1 MPSQTFAI
9 NKLVVFGVGL
19 IGGSFAL
26 ALRRGGTVSH
36 IVGVGRNQT
45 NLDHALRLGII
56 DEAATDAGQAV
67 NGADF
72 VMLATPVGQ
81 MEALLGT
88 IAAQLSSGA
97 VITDGG
103 STKQDVVAYARA
115 KLAKKFSRFVPGHPI
130 AGTEKSGAAAADAEL
145 YCGRKVILTP
155 ESDTDPAAI
164 EAVRGAWQA
173 CLAEVHLM
181 RPAEHDALFAAISH
195 LPHLLA
201 FALVDWMARKPNR
214 DALFQFAAG
223 GFRDFTRIASSSP
236 EMWRDICL
244 ANRSALLTELADYRE
259 ELALLQDCL
268 ERSDAVQL
276 EQLFGRARSTRD
288 DWLAR
293 TQSAAGIE

>member
-1 MPSQTFAI
+1 VPSQPFTI
-9 NKLVVFGVGL
+9 NKLIVFGVGL

-45 NLDHALRLGII
+45 NLEHALRLGII

-115 KLAKKFSRFVPGHPI
+115 KLAKKFSCFVPGHPI

-145 YCGRKVILTP
+145 YRGRKVILTP

-201 FALVDWMARKPNR
+201 FALVDWMARKPNH

-268 ERSDAVQL
+268 ERSDAAQL
-276 EQLFGRARSTRD
+276 EQLFGRARATRD

>member
-1 MPSQTFAI
+1 VPSQTFTI

-26 ALRRGGTVSH
+26 ALRNGGNVGH
-36 IVGVGRNQT
+36 IVGVGRNRA

-56 DEAATDAGQAV
+56 DEAVADAGQAV
-67 NGADF
+67 TGADF

-81 MEALLGT
+81 MEALLEA
-88 IAAQLSSGA
+88 IATYLSPGA

-115 KLAKKFSRFVPGHPI
+115 KLAKNFPRFVPGHPI

-145 YCGRKVILTP
+145 YRGRKVILTP
-155 ESDTDPAAI
+155 EPDTDPAAI

-244 ANRSALLTELADYRE
+244 ANRSALLMELADYRE

-268 ERSDAVQL
+268 ERSDAAQL
-276 EQLFGRARSTRD
+276 EQLFGRARATRD

>member
-1 MPSQTFAI
+1 MSTQKVVI
-9 NKLVVFGVGL
+9 KKLVVFGVGL

-26 ALRRGGTVSH
+26 ALRRGGNAAHV
-36 IVGVGRNQT
+36 VGVGRSRN
-45 NLDHALRLGII
+45 NLDDALRLGII
-56 DEAATDAGQAV
+56 DEAATDAARAV

-81 MEALLGT
+81 MEALLAV
-88 IAAQLSSGA
+88 IAPHLSSNA

-103 STKQDVVAYARA
+103 STKQDVVAYARK
-115 KLAKKFSRFVPGHPI
+115 KLGKNFLRFVPGHPI
-130 AGTEKSGAAAADAEL
+130 AGTEKSGATAADAGL
-145 YCGRKVILTP
+145 YRGRKVILTP
-155 ESDTDPAAI
+155 EPDTDPAAI

-201 FALVDWMARKPNR
+201 FALVDWMARKPNH

-268 ERSDAVQL
+268 ERSDAAQL
-276 EQLFGRARSTRD
+276 EILFNRARTTRD
-288 DWLAR
+288 DWLTR
-293 TQSAAGIE
+293 TQSTAGIE

>member
-1 MPSQTFAI
+1 MSSQPFVIKKLAI
-9 NKLVVFGVGL
+9 FGIGL

-26 ALRRGGTVSH
+26 ALRRGGVVQH
-36 IVGVGRNQT
+36 IVGVGRSRN
-45 NLDHALRLGII
+45 NLDDALRLGII
-56 DEAATDAGQAV
+56 DAAATDPVHAV
-67 NGADF
+67 KGADF
-72 VMLATPVGQ
+72 VLLATPVGQ
-81 MEALLGT
+81 MEALLGM
-88 IAAQLSSGA
+88 IAPYLSSNA
-97 VITDGG
+97 VVTDGG

-115 KLAKKFSRFVPGHPI
+115 KLGKNFLRFVPGHPI
-130 AGTEKSGAAAADAEL
+130 AGTEKSGATAANGEL
-145 YCGRKVILTP
+145 FRGRKVILTP

-164 EAVRGAWQA
+164 EAVRGSWQA

-214 DALFQFAAG
+214 DSLFQFAAG

-236 EMWRDICL
+236 EMWRDICM

-268 ERSDAVQL
+268 ERSDAAQL
-276 EQLFGRARSTRD
+276 ETLFSRARATRA
-288 DWLAR
+288 DWLGR
-293 TQSAAGIE
+293 TKSAAGIE